1 VWVIDA
7 IEAAAALGS
16 TNVLLAFFSNGDLR
30 LRTEAGGR
38 NWSETGGFRSYDLN
52 PRHVTRVVEALRQIA
67 HRAEEAGVVICL
79 ENTITA
85 AQNLEIIEQVGSPA
99 LKVYYDVGNSW
110 GNGYDVP
117 GEIRMLGNEM
127 ICEVHLKDWN
137 TPMLG
142 SEGAMVDMPQ
152 NEMKNLIDRFSFFKE
167 LFDPIDDNNTL
178 KVSGRWTRVGDQKT
192 WIEILRQ
199 NTQSTDNIISVWL
212 GSRSGFLEI
221 IGPDEQLFGY
231 LVHEKMDLVAFK
243 IIDRNTMQIF
253 YSPQRTDGP

>member
-1 VWVIDA
+1 MRLIWMVLA
-7 IEAAAALGS
+7 
-16 TNVLLAFFSNGDLR
+16 VLLGFLMVSCATESGPRFNSLR
-30 LRTEAGGR
+30 AEDQQRIQQQLEN
-38 NWSETGGFRSYDLN
+38 NWSQY
-52 PRHVTRVVEALRQIA
+52 
-67 HRAEEAGVVICL
+67 VI
-79 ENTITA
+79 
-85 AQNLEIIEQVGSPA
+85 
-99 LKVYYDVGNSW
+99 YY
-110 GNGYDVP
+110 
-117 GEIRMLGNEM
+117 I
-127 ICEVHLKDWN
+127 
-137 TPMLG
+137 
-142 SEGAMVDMPQ
+142 PQ
-152 NEMKNLIDRFSFFKE
+152 HAV

>member
-1 VWVIDA
+1 MRLIWMVLA
-7 IEAAAALGS
+7 
-16 TNVLLAFFSNGDLR
+16 VLLGFLMISCATGSGPRFNSLR
-30 LRTEAGGR
+30 AKDQQRIQQQLEN
-38 NWSETGGFRSYDLN
+38 NWSQY
-52 PRHVTRVVEALRQIA
+52 
-67 HRAEEAGVVICL
+67 VI
-79 ENTITA
+79 
-85 AQNLEIIEQVGSPA
+85 
-99 LKVYYDVGNSW
+99 YY
-110 GNGYDVP
+110 
-117 GEIRMLGNEM
+117 I
-127 ICEVHLKDWN
+127 
-137 TPMLG
+137 
-142 SEGAMVDMPQ
+142 PQ
-152 NEMKNLIDRFSFFKE
+152 HAV

>member
-1 VWVIDA
+1 MRLIWMGLA
-7 IEAAAALGS
+7 
-16 TNVLLAFFSNGDLR
+16 VLLGFLMISCATGSGPRFNSLR
-30 LRTEAGGR
+30 AKDQQRIQQQLEN
-38 NWSETGGFRSYDLN
+38 NWSQY
-52 PRHVTRVVEALRQIA
+52 
-67 HRAEEAGVVICL
+67 VI
-79 ENTITA
+79 
-85 AQNLEIIEQVGSPA
+85 
-99 LKVYYDVGNSW
+99 YY
-110 GNGYDVP
+110 
-117 GEIRMLGNEM
+117 I
-127 ICEVHLKDWN
+127 
-137 TPMLG
+137 
-142 SEGAMVDMPQ
+142 PQ
-152 NEMKNLIDRFSFFKE
+152 HAV

-199 NTQSTDNIISVWL
+199 NTQSTDNFFSVWL